1 LNSAADTR
9 AALCRAFHAEH
20 GRIVAALTR
29 RFGAAKLDIVENAV
43 QEATLRALE
52 RWPGEGVP
60 ASTTGWLLRVA
71 HNIAVDAIRRDQRL
85 VALPDAHGEEG
96 GDDANAI
103 DDELALMFLCCHPAL
118 PRAAQIALTLKTVC
132 GFTVAQIA
140 SAFLSDEATVA
151 QRILRA
157 KQRLRREK
165 AEFELPAV
173 DELPERLDP
182 ILQVLY
188 LVFNEG
194 HTPSDGEAAVRRD
207 LCEDALRLARLLVR
221 LPLTATPTAEA
232 LLSLFAFQASRN
244 AARQADD
251 GSLLL
256 LPEQDR
262 ARWDATL
269 IEEGFAHLDRASR
282 GDTLSLFH
290 LEAGIA
296 AVHAAAPSFHATDW
310 PKIVMLYDVLRARA
324 PSPIVEVNRAIA
336 VAMAEGAVAGLDELD
351 AIPERDFV
359 ARYPYALAAYGELHA
374 SLGHLEAA
382 RDYFSRAL
390 ACQPVQAQR
399 AVLVRKLATLALT

>member
-1 LNSAADTR
+1 
-9 AALCRAFHAEH
+9 
-20 GRIVAALTR
+20 
-29 RFGAAKLDIVENAV
+29 
-43 QEATLRALE
+43 
-52 RWPGEGVP
+52 
-60 ASTTGWLLRVA
+60 
-71 HNIAVDAIRRDQRL
+71 
-85 VALPDAHGEEG
+85 
-96 GDDANAI
+96 
-103 DDELALMFLCCHPAL
+103 MFLYCHPAL
-118 PRAAQIALTLKTVC
+118 PRAAQIALTLKAVC

-157 KQRLRREK
+157 KQRLRRERP
-165 AEFELPAV
+165 EFELPAV

-232 LLSLFAFQASRN
+232 LLSLLAFQASRN
-244 AARQADD
+244 AARQSDD

-262 ARWDATL
+262 SRWDATL
-269 IEEGFAHLDRASR
+269 IEEGFAHLGRASR

-290 LEAGIA
+290 LEAGI
-296 AVHAAAPSFHATDW
+296 
-310 PKIVMLYDVLRARA
+310 
-324 PSPIVEVNRAIA
+324 
-336 VAMAEGAVAGLDELD
+336 
-351 AIPERDFV
+351 
-359 ARYPYALAAYGELHA
+359 AAYGELHA

-382 RDYFSRAL
+382 RDYFSRVL

-399 AVLVRKLATLALT
+399 AVLVRKLAALALT